1 MVRLLRYGTIF
12 GPLKDRWRY
21 LYKSDLYKR
30 RIEAGPEP
38 ERFRSSLI
46 NWNYDAELY
55 ACTHR
60 FGEKMNIESLRNAMT
75 DASFLNQI
83 IKQRTEAGLA
93 ATDQTT
99 LSFTHNEEL
108 AKRGKQIA
116 ENFLRRALQY
126 WYPKFPQEGI
136 DAVTKFLIS
145 ESTIAY
151 ISSKL
156 GFKTLIRCDVPL
168 PRPTMLQNALF
179 AFIGAIDENNN
190 QSRAELFV
198 ADFILTHLVGKD
210 MNEIWHVKNPMGLLT
225 TVLEENGRQAP
236 ESRLIWATG
245 VSSVLSTYVVGVY
258 SNKEFLGKS
267 AGATISLAEEM
278 AARDALRRFAHASEG
293 PEPAYHHVISGYK
306 IYKHENEPFRL
317 KYNNKSLNE
326 FQLAYETWGK
336 LNAKKNNA
344 VLIFTGLSA
353 SSHAKSHDENPR
365 AGWWEKFIGPNL
377 GIDTNHFFVICCN
390 HLGGCYG
397 STGPSSKNPKTN
409 KPYGASFP
417 MLSVEDFVR
426 AQFHLIKHLGIEK
439 LHASIGSSLGG
450 MCSILSGLLYPDN
463 VGRVASISSCIAPY
477 PTAIALRYLQRKMI
491 MTDPNWEHGHYYDKG
506 VYPLDGMR
514 IAREIGTLTYRSGPE
529 WLERFGLR
537 RFNDTIQLTPT
548 FEIESY
554 LQYQG
559 LTFAKKYDPNSL
571 LYISKAMDL
580 FNLTEG
586 YETPSDALSKIRCPV
601 LVLGSQTDILFPIWQ
616 QKQLAEE
623 LIKSGNP
630 SITFFELNSIFG
642 HDTFLLDVN
651 GVSTALKGFLE
662 ISALSIEEETQT

>member
-1 MVRLLRYGTIF
+1 MQASI
-12 GPLKDRWRY
+12 
-21 LYKSDLYKR
+21 
-30 RIEAGPEP
+30 
-38 ERFRSSLI
+38 LI
-46 NWNYDAELY
+46 P
-55 ACTHR
+55 
-60 FGEKMNIESLRNAMT
+60 S
-75 DASFLNQI
+75 
-83 IKQRTEAGLA
+83 
-93 ATDQTT
+93 
-99 LSFTHNEEL
+99 
-108 AKRGKQIA
+108 
-116 ENFLRRALQY
+116 
-126 WYPKFPQEGI
+126 
-136 DAVTKFLIS
+136 
-145 ESTIAY
+145 
-151 ISSKL
+151 
-156 GFKTLIRCDVPL
+156 
-168 PRPTMLQNALF
+168 PRPTMLTNALF
-179 AFIGAIDENNN
+179 AFIGSINENTGR
-190 QSRAELFV
+190 SRADVFV

-210 MNEIWHVKNPMGLLT
+210 INEIWQVKNPMGLLT
-225 TVLEENGRQAP
+225 KVLEENGRQAP

-267 AGATISLAEEM
+267 AGATVSIAEEM
-278 AARDALRRFAHASEG
+278 AARDALRRLFETDEKRAQIPFDKLYKKGLAHSSDG
-293 PEPAYHHVISGYK
+293 PEPAYHHVVSGYQ
-306 IYKHENEPFRL
+306 IYKHQHEPFKF
-317 KYNNKSLNE
+317 KYNNKSLNQ

-344 VLIFTGLSA
+344 ILIFTGLSA
-353 SSHAKSHDENPR
+353 SSHAKSHEQNPSP
-365 AGWWEKFIGPNL
+365 GWWEKFIGPNL

-397 STGPSSKNPKTN
+397 STGPSSINPQTH

-426 AQFHLIKHLGIEK
+426 AQFQLLKHLGIEK

-450 MCSILSGLLYPDN
+450 MCSILSGLLYPEN
-463 VGRVASISSCIAPY
+463 IGRVATISSCIAPY

-491 MTDPNWEHGHYYDKG
+491 MTDPSWDHGHYYDTG
-506 VYPLDGMR
+506 AYPLEGMR
-514 IAREIGTLTYRSGPE
+514 IAREIATLTYRSGPE

-537 RFNDTIQLTPT
+537 RFNDNVQLTPT

-586 YETPSDALSKIRCPV
+586 YDNQREALAKIQCPV

-616 QKQLAEE
+616 QKQLAEG
-623 LIKSGNP
+623 LIESGN
-630 SITFFELNSIFG
+630 SSVTFFELNSIFG
-642 HDTFLLDVN
+642 HDTFLLDIN

-662 ISALSIEEETQT
+662 ISALSIEEESHT